1 LFSWAIILGNDMA
14 NNKGIINEKPET
26 ARSYRTSIID
36 DNAVIS
42 LNIKWMVQIL
52 VLCSMLVYGY
62 YNILNRIE
70 KLENG
75 FDQSSKQIEE
85 LVNKHIQEEK
95 IKYNKLEQ
103 ELQWYEKQLNLNPL
117 SWKKKR
123 GKK

>member
-1 LFSWAIILGNDMA
+1 MVDTV
-14 NNKGIINEKPET
+14 NEKPKM

-42 LNIKWMVQIL
+42 LNLKWMFQIIA
-52 VLCSMLVYGY
+52 LCAMLVYGY

-70 KLENG
+70 KLEKG
-75 FDQSSKQIEE
+75 FENSNKQIEE
-85 LVNKHIQEEK
+85 LVRKHIQEEK
-95 IKYNKLEQ
+95 IKYERLEK
-103 ELQWYEKQLNLNPL
+103 ELQWYQKELNLNPL